1 MSINA
6 ETADSITASIV
17 EALESGV
24 APWERPWLRKGPVC
38 NLHSNKPY
46 RGINVL
52 LLWVATMRGNFAD
65 NRWLTFKQALDL
77 GGNVR
82 KGEKGTKVIFWKI
95 LEKDNKKTGEK
106 DKIPMA
112 RAYTVFNYS
121 QCENLPEKYAP
132 KEHPGFSN
140 DEKNP
145 DIETFIA
152 NTGANIMYGNDRAGY
167 LKNTND
173 IIAPAANQ
181 FVSMSAFYATI
192 FHELGHWTGS
202 ENRLKRQFGERFGT
216 EAYAFEELVA
226 ELTSAFLCAE
236 FGVTGKLQH
245 REYIATWINVIKN
258 DKNAIFT
265 AAKLAQEACDYL
277 LHRSFA
283 NKEENETDE
292 SGT

>member
-1 MSINA
+1 MSINTEMA
-6 ETADSITASIV
+6 EAVTASIV
-17 EALESGV
+17 ESLENGN
-24 APWERPWLRKGPVC
+24 APWERPWALKGAPC

-52 LLWVATMRGNFAD
+52 LLCLASLRGNFGD

-112 RAYTVFNYS
+112 RAYTVFSYS
-121 QCENLPEKYAP
+121 QCENLPEKFAP
-132 KEHPGFSN
+132 QPVAGFSEEEAN
-140 DEKNP
+140 DNIEAFIKNSEAS
-145 DIETFIA
+145 IY
-152 NTGANIMYGNDRAGY
+152 YGHDRAGY
-167 LKNTND
+167 AKTTD
-173 IIAPAANQ
+173 SIYMPDRNQ
-181 FVSMSAFYATI
+181 FSGLGAFYATM
-192 FHELGHWTGS
+192 FHELGHWTGNQ
-202 ENRLKRQFGERFGT
+202 NRLKRQFGERFGT

-236 FGVTGKLQH
+236 FGVAGRLQH
-245 REYIATWINVIKN
+245 REYIGHWIKTLKN

-277 LHRSFA
+277 LHRSFV
-283 NKEENETDE
+283 NKEENDSEDNAA
-292 SGT
+292 